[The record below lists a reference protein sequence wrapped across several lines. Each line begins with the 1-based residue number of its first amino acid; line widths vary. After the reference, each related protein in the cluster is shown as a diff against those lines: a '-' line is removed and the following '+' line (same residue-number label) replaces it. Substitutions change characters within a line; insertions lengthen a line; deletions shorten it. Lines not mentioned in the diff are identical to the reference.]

1 MVDVDYMY
9 LHQLF
14 GVFFYFLK
22 LKEAKEVR
30 YRVIKPLNNNVA
42 IVRTNQEN
50 QAIVMGAGIAFQ
62 KKKGD
67 LISSEKVD
75 KIFVLKDQEAQLN
88 FSTLLKEIPLDFITT
103 TYEIIENGISRYQ
116 YYVQDYLYV
125 TLTDH
130 IYWSYQHLK
139 NDEYV
144 ESKLPSM
151 QMQYPVE
158 YEIAIDAIQIIQKR
172 LWIKFPEDEQT
183 RIALHFINAKKQ
195 GDSITEIHQE
205 KKNELIIK
213 IKDFLEDNKVFRT
226 KSNQN
231 FYDRLMIH
239 LSYFIDRI
247 EENCQQS
254 DDFIEQLDRSLK
266 QDYPKAYQLSTQ
278 LFALIQHQYNK
289 ELSSNEMIYLTIHI
303 QRLL

>member
-1 MVDVDYMY
+1 M
-9 LHQLF
+9 
-14 GVFFYFLK
+14 
-22 LKEAKEVR
+22 R

-42 IVRTNQEN
+42 IVRTNQEE

-75 KIFVLKDQEAQLN
+75 KIFILKNQEAQLN

-103 TYEIIENGISRYQ
+103 TYEIIENGIKRYQ
-116 YYVQDYLYV
+116 YQVQEYLYV

-151 QMQYPVE
+151 QAQYPVE
-158 YEIAIDAIQIIQKR
+158 YEIAKEAIQIIQKR
-172 LWIKFPEDEQT
+172 LWMKFPKDEQT

-195 GDSITEIHQE
+195 GDSPTEIHQE
-205 KKNELIIK
+205 KKNELILK
-213 IKDFLEDNKVFRT
+213 IKDFLEDHQVIRT
-226 KSNQN
+226 KKNQN

-247 EENCQQS
+247 EEDCQQS
-254 DDFIEQLDRSLK
+254 DDFIEQLDQSLK
-266 QDYPKAYQLSTQ
+266 QDYPTAYQLSNQ

-289 ELSSNEMIYLTIHI
+289 ELSNNEMIYLTIHI